1 MSLLNKSCQGNL
13 LETVLLLQT
22 HNFSPKKKKIVFILT
37 HSPQLDPPKH
47 QKAMHLVKK
56 SVFRLVSTDLFI
68 RNKSKL
74 GSLKKLCAMQLEDSI
89 SRKR

>member
-13 LETVLLLQT
+13 LETVLLQT
-22 HNFSPKKKKIVFILT
+22 HNFSPKKKKFVSILT

-56 SVFRLVSTDLFI
+56 PVFKSVSIDLFI
-68 RNKSKL
+68 
-74 GSLKKLCAMQLEDSI
+74 KKLIRFFKKVVRDATRGQYKL
-89 SRKR
+89 